1 LELDDL
7 LIDIL
12 TLVSVHHVR
21 VDSAILL
28 VHAGISLSITDCWG
42 NGSCETEWNL
52 NNLLV
57 AAVGA
62 CEHSFSCS
70 DGTFACGNDN
80 TGNGDEF
87 TYQITLKISEHLWV
101 LIGMNLNLESWGN
114 LHIWVHLIVVISFVN
129 NFNSR
134 LENFDEIIW
143 IISEIFHQDI
153 VKSVKVLHVNF
164 NKIFTPLS
172 IALKLFSVNK
182 NIVHL
187 GLPDEMH
194 EFIFGLSKTLLV
206 CVTHV
211 SLSVD
216 QILISEVDLVSV
228 ESHLSF

>member
-1 LELDDL
+1 L

-12 TLVSVHHVR
+12 TLVSVHLVR
-21 VDSAILL
+21 VESAILL
-28 VHAGISLSITDCWG
+28 VHAGISLSITDGWS
-42 NGSCETEWNL
+42 NGSGKTKWNL
-52 NNLLV
+52 HNLLV

-62 CEHSFSCS
+62 AEDSLSGP
-70 DGTFACGNDN
+70 DGALACGNND

-101 LIGMNLNLESWGN
+101 LIGVNLNLESRGG
-114 LHIWVHLIVVISFVN
+114 LHIWVHLIVVIGFVY

-143 IISEIFHQDI
+143 IISEIFHQDV

-164 NKIFTPLS
+164 DEIFTPLS
-172 IALKLFSVNK
+172 ITLKLFSVNK

-187 GLPDEMH
+187 GLPDEVH

-206 CVTHV
+206 CVTHI
-211 SLSVD
+211 SLKVD
-216 QILISEVDLVSV
+216 QILVREVDLVSV